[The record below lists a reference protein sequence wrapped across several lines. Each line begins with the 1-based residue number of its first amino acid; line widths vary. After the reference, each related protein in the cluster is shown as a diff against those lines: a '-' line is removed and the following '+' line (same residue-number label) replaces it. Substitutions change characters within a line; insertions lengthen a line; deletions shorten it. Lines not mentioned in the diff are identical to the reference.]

1 MLLARII
8 AFAAISGCLLGC
20 GEEGAYVGIPKSCE
34 DSYETGIADGRR
46 TACRDIERKV
56 GYELYS
62 RLQSER
68 VC

>member
-8 AFAAISGCLLGC
+8 AFAAISGCLLVC

-46 TACRDIERKV
+46 TACRDIEKSW
-56 GYELYS
+56 L
-62 RLQSER
+62 
-68 VC
+68 